1 MPNILIVGPKFTRPA
16 SRIGL
21 NVQSTM
27 RVAGARSAPLLHSF
41 AAAGRAALGTDIRR
55 TDGRTRH
62 RFNTL
67 TAYAVSVKTIYISAN
82 APTAW

>member
-27 RVAGARSAPLLHSF
+27 RVARRPLSS
-41 AAAGRAALGTDIRR
+41 AAAGRSALGTDIRR
-55 TDGRTRH
+55 TDGH
-62 RFNTL
+62 GIVLILLPYTL
-67 TAYAVSVKTIYISAN
+67 SA
-82 APTAW
+82 

>member
-1 MPNILIVGPKFTRPA
+1 MSNIRIVGPKFTRPA

-27 RVAGARSAPLLHSF
+27 RVARRPLLHSF